1 MEWIQ
6 RNPKKAVGLSALA
19 VLVVVVLVWGMS
31 GGSGT
36 PSQPTLG
43 GPSLATPT
51 ATPTHILSALPT
63 PSAVP
68 TSTDDVLQALT
79 AAGSGT
85 SKSTAFGAGGSS
97 HGLTPHRVVITAQSD
112 GALMAVGWWIPFAD
126 GERKGADTSGSK
138 TFTHGDHTYGDSDLA
153 RVLAYSGPDSKK
165 TWCTITVDGKVT
177 ERQEAKG
184 PYAEVFCQG

>member
-19 VLVVVVLVWGMS
+19 VLVVVILVWGMS
-31 GGSGT
+31 GSGK
-36 PSQPTLG
+36 PSGEPTLG
-43 GPSLATPT
+43 ASLATPT
-51 ATPTHILSALPT
+51 TSPTHVLSALPT

-68 TSTDDVLQALT
+68 TSSTDVLQALD
-79 AAGSGT
+79 AAGT
-85 SKSTAFGAGGSS
+85 SDTQAFGANGSS
-97 HGLTPHRVVITAQSD
+97 QGLTPHHVVISAQSD
-112 GALMAVGWWIPFAD
+112 GPLMAVGWWIPFAD
-126 GERKGADTSGSK
+126 GQRKGSDTSGSK
-138 TFTHGDHTYGDSDLA
+138 TFSHTDRTYGDADLA
-153 RVLAYSGPDSKK
+153 RILAYGGPNSKK

>member
-31 GGSGT
+31 RGSGT
-36 PSQPTLG
+36 PSTLG

-68 TSTDDVLQALT
+68 TSTTDVLQALT
-79 AAGSGT
+79 AGGSGT
-85 SKSTAFGAGGSS
+85 SKTQAFGAGGSS
-97 HGLTPHRVVITAQSD
+97 HGLTPHHVVVTAQSD
-112 GALMAVGWWIPFAD
+112 GPLMAVGWWIPFAD
-126 GERKGADTSGSK
+126 GARKGADTSGSK
-138 TFTHGDHTYGDSDLA
+138 TFSHGDHTYGDSDLA
-153 RVLAYSGPDSKK
+153 RVLAFSGPISKK

-177 ERQEAKG
+177 ERQEARG

>member
-31 GGSGT
+31 GGSGA
-36 PSQPTLG
+36 PSSTLG

-51 ATPTHILSALPT
+51 ATPTHVLSALPT

-68 TSTDDVLQALT
+68 TSTSDVLQALT
-79 AAGSGT
+79 AAGSG
-85 SKSTAFGAGGSS
+85 SSLVGSGAS
-97 HGLTPHRVVITAQSD
+97 HSLARHRVVITARSD
-112 GALMAVGWWIPFAD
+112 GPLMAVGWWIPFAD
-126 GERKGADTSGSK
+126 GERKGADTSHASS
-138 TFTHGDHTYGDSDLA
+138 FTHGDMTYGDVDLA
-153 RVLAYSGPDSKK
+153 RILAYGGPFSTT
-165 TWCTITVDGKVT
+165 TWCTVAVDGKVT

-184 PYAEVFCQG
+184 PYAKVFCQV

>member
-6 RNPKKAVGLSALA
+6 RNPKKAIGLSALA
-19 VLVVVVLVWGMS
+19 VLVVVILVWGMS
-31 GGSGT
+31 GSGS
-36 PSQPTLG
+36 PSGEPTLG

-51 ATPTHILSALPT
+51 ATPTHVLSALPT

-68 TSTDDVLQALT
+68 TSTTDVMQALN
-79 AAGSGT
+79 AAGS
-85 SKSTAFGAGGSS
+85 SEDQVFGAGGSS
-97 HGLTPHRVVITAQSD
+97 HGLTPHHVVIAAQSD
-112 GALMAVGWWIPFAD
+112 GPLMAVGWWIPFAD
-126 GERKGADTSGSK
+126 GERKGSDTSGSK
-138 TFTHGDHTYGDSDLA
+138 TFSHADRTYGDNDLA
-153 RVLAYSGPDSKK
+153 RILAYGGPNSKR

>member
-36 PSQPTLG
+36 PSGEPTLG
-43 GPSLATPT
+43 ASLATPT
-51 ATPTHILSALPT
+51 ATPTDVLTALPT

-68 TSTDDVLQALT
+68 TSATDVMQALD

-85 SKSTAFGAGGSS
+85 SKTEAFGAGGSS
-97 HGLTPHRVVITAQSD
+97 HGLTPHHVVIAAQSD
-112 GALMAVGWWIPFAD
+112 GPLMAVGWWIPFAD

-138 TFTHGDHTYGDSDLA
+138 TFSHGDRTYGDADLA
-153 RVLAYSGPDSKK
+153 RILAYGGPNSKR

-177 ERQEAKG
+177 DRQEAKG

>member
-6 RNPKKAVGLSALA
+6 RNPKKAVGLSALV

-31 GGSGT
+31 GSGT
-36 PSQPTLG
+36 PSAEPTLG
-43 GPSLATPT
+43 GSGLATPT
-51 ATPTHILSALPT
+51 ATPTHVLSALPT

-68 TSTDDVLQALT
+68 TSSTDVMQALA

-85 SKSTAFGAGGSS
+85 SESQLFGASGSS
-97 HGLTPHRVVITAQSD
+97 HGLTPHHVVIAAQSD
-112 GALMAVGWWIPFAD
+112 GPLMAVGWWIPFAD
-126 GERKGADTSGSK
+126 GTRKGSDTSGSK
-138 TFTHGDHTYGDSDLA
+138 TFSHADRTYGDNDLA
-153 RVLAYSGPDSKK
+153 RILAYGGPNSKK

-177 ERQEAKG
+177 ERQQAQG